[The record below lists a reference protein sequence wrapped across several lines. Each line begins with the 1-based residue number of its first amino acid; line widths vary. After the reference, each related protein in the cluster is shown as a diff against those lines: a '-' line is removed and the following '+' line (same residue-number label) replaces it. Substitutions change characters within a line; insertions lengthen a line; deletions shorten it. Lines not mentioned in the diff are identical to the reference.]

1 MPKRKRKGGLSGIST
16 FLPSADLTHNGEA
29 TKALESESG
38 IHQKSQT
45 PEAQSGPMVKRQK
58 TATTDSTAAVEEQNW
73 DKKYDATG
81 LVPHYTHPD
90 QVPPHLHK
98 C

>member
-38 IHQKSQT
+38 IHQKAQT
-45 PEAQSGPMVKRQK
+45 LEAQSGPMVKRQK
-58 TATTDSTAAVEEQNW
+58 TAAVEEQNW
-73 DKKYDATG
+73 DKRYDATG